1 MSSISK
7 EVEISIAAS
16 ILLILSLVIS
26 NLGEREMTN
35 SEKQAL
41 LKEAKEMFKDVDTK
55 NEVYNKIVEN
65 ELVIV
70 YTRHSK

>member
-1 MSSISK
+1 M
-7 EVEISIAAS
+7 
-16 ILLILSLVIS
+16 IS